1 MTPDEI
7 REVVK
12 LTIDE
17 LVNKSILSIDT
28 YQTILKEVDPKLYDY
43 FKSKANTSSVSYAIR
58 QLLNDQYIDI
68 IFLQYRDGKTLEDI
82 AYLLNKDV
90 STIKRNKKR
99 LILRLYSLLD
109 DR

>member
-43 FKSKANTSSVSYAIR
+43 FKSKANTSAVSYAIR